1 VKVVI
6 KVSRR
11 SNRVEVVQKRS
22 VLKSPK
28 EKNARRWYAKE
39 VSRRSKSSRKG
50 KVLAEG
56 RTKKFAEGLEERRKF
71 GVALVGSSRGD
82 RGAGGT

>member
-1 VKVVI
+1 M

-22 VLKSPK
+22 VLIPK
-28 EKNARRWYAKE
+28 KRTREGGLRKKVY
-39 VSRRSKSSRKG
+39 RRSKSSRKG

-56 RTKKFAEGLEERRKF
+56 RSTKFAEGLEESRK
-71 GVALVGSSRGD
+71 
-82 RGAGGT
+82 